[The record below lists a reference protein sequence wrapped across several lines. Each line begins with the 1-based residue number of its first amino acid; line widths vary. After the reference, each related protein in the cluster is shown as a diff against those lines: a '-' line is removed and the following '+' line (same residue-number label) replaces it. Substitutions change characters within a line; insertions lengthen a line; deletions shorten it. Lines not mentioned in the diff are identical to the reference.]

1 MTDRVNTYFSE
12 LGFRFDILKKHSYES
27 DLFLSKRFNVFD
39 YIYVDENR
47 LSDIIADL
55 LNPNGKHGQSDLF
68 LNEFIKIINRKDLIQ
83 GSFPKVIREM
93 GTTFISRT
101 LRRMDILIDWTTNG
115 IMIENKPWADDQ
127 YEQILDYK
135 RNLEK
140 RYKDK
145 FIIVYLSK
153 NYQNP
158 SEVSISQNDLNIL
171 IQNNQF
177 IQISFEIELL
187 LWIKNCIKE
196 CQSDKMRHFLKDFST
211 YVNDNFN

>member
-1 MTDRVNTYFSE
+1 MTDRISAYFSE
-12 LGFRFDILKKHSYES
+12 LRFRFDILKKHSLES
-27 DLFLSKRFNVFD
+27 DLFLSTRFSVFD
-39 YIYVDENR
+39 YIYVDENK

-55 LNPNGKHGQSDLF
+55 LNPRGKHGQCDLY
-68 LNEFIKIINRKDLIQ
+68 LNEFIKIINRKDLIKS
-83 GSFPKVIREM
+83 SFPKVNREM

-101 LRRMDILIDWTTNG
+101 QRRMDILIEWTTNG

-140 RYKDK
+140 RYNDK

-153 NYQNP
+153 SYQNP
-158 SEVSISQNDLNIL
+158 SEESISKNDLDIL
-171 IQNNQF
+171 IQKNQF
-177 IQISFEIELL
+177 IQISFENELL

-196 CQSDKMRHFLKDFST
+196 SQSEKMRHFLQDFSN
-211 YVNDNFN
+211 YINDNFN

>member
-1 MTDRVNTYFSE
+1 MTDRVYTYFSE
-12 LGFRFDILKKHSYES
+12 LGFRFDILKKHSHES

-101 LRRMDILIDWTTNG
+101 QRRMDILIDWTTNG

-158 SEVSISQNDLNIL
+158 SEVSILQNDLNIL

-196 CQSDKMRHFLKDFST
+196 SQSDKMRHFLKDFST
-211 YVNDNFN
+211 YLNDNFN